1 MVAGALAPTVAA
13 DAPDTPDA
21 AAATT
26 SANVAPVLWSFV
38 TESSSRV
45 PTVRPVSRSPSS
57 EKIGG
62 MPQKVRAD

>member
-45 PTVRPVSRSPSS
+45 PTVR
-57 EKIGG
+57 
-62 MPQKVRAD
+62 